1 MIAGVLQLLFRLVD
15 VELPIGGHG
24 YDFGDGF
31 RGESDGDDREGGIP
45 TLYLGAFVL
54 ITAIT
59 LGVLAALDPSGAIA
73 RMKRFGPKA
82 VIVLVIAAPLVAWT
96 AASQRETAEDLIVE
110 RWTALDGA
118 PELLVSLGD
127 KALNSLATTKG
138 KRAVRVKCVD
148 RGGKVVID
156 AEHKWPF
163 VWERGFDY
171 AHAHQP
177 ASRVQLLEIDRCSL
191 LGPRI
196 RLEAGVK
203 GALTG

>member
-1 MIAGVLQLLFRLVD
+1 MILGVIQLLFRLVE

-24 YDFGDGF
+24 YDFSNGF
-31 RGESDGDDREGGIP
+31 GGESDGDDEEGGIP
-45 TLYLGAFVL
+45 MFYVAAFVV
-54 ITAIT
+54 ITA
-59 LGVLAALDPSGAIA
+59 LMLAVLVALDPSGAIA

-110 RWTALDGA
+110 RWTALNGT
-118 PELLVSLGD
+118 PEVLVSLGD
-127 KALNSLATTKG
+127 KALNTLATTKG
-138 KRAVRVKCVD
+138 KRVVRVKCID
-148 RGGKVVID
+148 RDGKVVID

-163 VWERGFDY
+163 RWEKGFDY

-191 LGPRI
+191 LGPQI
-196 RLEAGVK
+196 HLEAGIK

>member
-1 MIAGVLQLLFRLVD
+1 MIVGVIQLLFRLVD
-15 VELPIGGHG
+15 VELPIAGHG

-31 RGESDGDDREGGIP
+31 RGEADGDDEEGGIP
-45 TLYLGAFVL
+45 TLYLAAFLL

-59 LGVLAALDPSGAIA
+59 VGVLVALDPSGAIA
-73 RMKRFGPKA
+73 RMKRLGPKA
-82 VIVLVIAAPLVAWT
+82 LIVLIIATPLVAWT
-96 AASQRETAEDLIVE
+96 AASQSEKAEDLIVE

-127 KALNSLATTKG
+127 KALNTLATTKG

-148 RGGKVVID
+148 RDGKVVID

-163 VWERGFDY
+163 IWERGFDY

-191 LGPRI
+191 LGPQI
-196 RLEAGVK
+196 HLEAGIR

>member
-1 MIAGVLQLLFRLVD
+1 MIVGLLQLLSHLVEI
-15 VELPIGGHG
+15 ELPIGGHG
-24 YDFGDGF
+24 YDFGSGF
-31 RGESDGDDREGGIP
+31 PNESEGDDDEGGIP
-45 TLYLGAFVL
+45 TIYLGAFLL
-54 ITAIT
+54 ITVIT
-59 LGVLAALDPSGAIA
+59 LGVLVLLDPSGAIA
-73 RMKRFGPKA
+73 KMKRFGPRA
-82 VIVLVIAAPLVAWT
+82 LIVLVIAAPLVAWT
-96 AASQRETAEDLIVE
+96 AASQGENAEELIVE

-127 KALNSLATTKG
+127 RALNTLSTTKG
-138 KRAVRVKCVD
+138 KRAVRVRCVD
-148 RGGKVVID
+148 RDGRVVID

-191 LGPRI
+191 LGPQI

>member
-1 MIAGVLQLLFRLVD
+1 MIVGVIQLLFRLIE

-24 YDFGDGF
+24 YDFSNGF
-31 RGESDGDDREGGIP
+31 RGESEGDDDEGGIP
-45 TLYLGAFVL
+45 TFYLVAAGV
-54 ITAIT
+54 ITTIT
-59 LGVLAALDPSGAIA
+59 LGVVVALDPSGAIQ
-73 RMKRFGPKA
+73 RMRRFGPKA

-96 AASQRETAEDLIVE
+96 IGSQSESAEDLIVE

-148 RGGKVVID
+148 RDGKVVID
-156 AEHKWPF
+156 GEHKWPF
-163 VWERGFDY
+163 VWEKGFDY

-177 ASRVQLLEIDRCSL
+177 ASRVQLLEVDRCTL
-191 LGPRI
+191 LGPQI
-196 RLEAGVK
+196 HLEAGVK